1 MNIHLCVIT
10 GQALANL
17 IPLLQEKPE
26 HVVLMYSDDMA
37 DAARQFESTLG
48 KAGFRPEQIFRYPYL
63 PLHPYE
69 AISLYAME
77 VREDLRQKHPEAC
90 LTWNATGGTK
100 LMALAIRDAL
110 DDSDR
115 IIYLDTR
122 EGLLEELRP
131 DPGAPPLNSVLTP
144 EIYLHALGKI
154 RRHAKSD
161 SDFWRENAKH
171 RRASAL
177 HFSRNIQNLESLVQL
192 LNRSLQANVG
202 KQCFP
207 VSKVSRDWR
216 KMLELLQSAG
226 LVEWDGSHDTEISV
240 PSADAASWLTGG
252 WLEEYVWH
260 VAHELGFD
268 HVESSVKFG
277 DLRLRKDGED
287 NEIDVLIL
295 HKNRLL
301 IVECKSGYMGS
312 NSQKD
317 SGIIYRLD
325 SVADQAGGQQ
335 VTKLL
340 VSAQPLEHET
350 RQGRKVNTR
359 ARAEAVHIHTLASEQ
374 LLQLETQLKHWGEQ
388 GRLPVV

>member
-10 GQALANL
+10 GQPLANL

-26 HVVLMYSDDMA
+26 QVVLMYSDDMA
-37 DAARQFESTLG
+37 DSARLFEATLVRV
-48 KAGFRPEQIFRYPYL
+48 GFRPEQIHARPGL

-77 VREDLRQKHPEAC
+77 VHEMLRQQLPDA
-90 LTWNATGGTK
+90 LFTWNATGGTK

-110 DDSDR
+110 DSSDR
-115 IIYLDTR
+115 IIYLNTR
-122 EGLLEELRP
+122 DSLLEELRP
-131 DPGAPPLNSVLTP
+131 APCALPLESVLTP

-161 SDFWRENAKH
+161 SDFWRENAENHK
-171 RRASAL
+171 AATL
-177 HFSRNIQNLESLVQL
+177 HLAGNIKKLESLVQL
-192 LNRSLQANVG
+192 FNRSLQANVG
-202 KQCFP
+202 KQSCHINRIGP
-207 VSKVSRDWR
+207 DWR

-226 LVEWDGSHDTEISV
+226 LIEWDGTDDTEISI
-240 PSADAASWLTGG
+240 PSADAATWLTGG

-260 VAHELGFD
+260 VASRLGFD
-268 HVESSVKFG
+268 HVEASVKFG
-277 DLRLRKDGED
+277 DLRHRKDGED
-287 NEIDVLIL
+287 NEIDLLIL
-295 HKNRLL
+295 HRNRLL
-301 IVECKSGYMGS
+301 VVECKSGYMGS
-312 NSQKD
+312 NTQKD
-317 SGIIYRLD
+317 SGIIYKLD

-374 LLQLETQLKHWGEQ
+374 LIQLEKQLQHWGEQ
-388 GRLPVV
+388 GRLPAA